1 MKKLTT
7 IYGNLPTMTGRRVL
21 TSLLVVALAA
31 TLGSGCVVNDHSD
44 DNNDELTDNNGNNT
58 TPNNDN
64 NNTPGN
70 NNTPDPGD
78 CDDFTEIGGTIDSD
92 QTLEGCY
99 DVTSSLSVNNEAHL
113 TIAAG
118 SILRFAEDTDL
129 TVTGEAKLTASGTDE
144 AGIVLT
150 GASETPGFWSGVSI
164 RDSNSVDNSLSYTT
178 IEYAGGDAVHH
189 TVRNAGLQL
198 GQDTRIAIN
207 DSTFRSNDA
216 AGLYAREE
224 TDLREF
230 ANNLLTDNSGGA
242 AFVHPSNLSAF
253 DDSSSFS
260 GNADGE
266 DFVYVSGGDITSDL
280 LVSAI
285 DVPYFVRDLIDS
297 ETSTLEFEAG
307 ATMVFSADSALEIWE
322 DARIKAIGTEDAP
335 VTFRGEE
342 PTRGFW
348 QGILLQNSNGIDNEF
363 DYVVLE
369 DAGSEAAHHTSDAA
383 GLQMTES
390 AQIAITNSTFRN
402 NATYGLSARNEVNI
416 REFASNT
423 LTENTEGA
431 AYINPNI
438 IGAMDTDSSYTGN
451 DEDLVHVTGG
461 SITVDQS
468 VSVLDVPYFIREEV
482 DSDDSTIEI
491 EAGATLTFGANSG
504 LEIWDDARLSAIGT
518 SDEKI
523 TFSGEEPTPGY
534 WKGVMYNSSNGV
546 DNELDHVIITDAGG
560 EGLHHTVGNANLQLG
575 GSDPT
580 QITINNLEISN
591 GASHGISTNN
601 NVTLNGCSG
610 VNFSSNAEAD
620 FGGDGPTC

>member
-1 MKKLTT
+1 MKKLRH
-7 IYGNLPTMTGRRVL
+7 GFESVSKMTGTRVMA
-21 TSLLVVALAA
+21 SLLVVTLAA
-31 TLGSGCVVNDHSD
+31 ALGSGCVVNDHSE
-44 DNNDELTDNNGNNT
+44 DNNDELTDNNGNNSNN
-58 TPNNDN
+58 TPD

-78 CDDFTEIGGTIDSD
+78 CDEFTEIGGDIDSA
-92 QTLEGCY
+92 QTLDGCY
-99 DVTSSLSVNNEAHL
+99 DVTSHLDVDNGGHL
-113 TIAAG
+113 TIEAG
-118 SILRFAEDTDL
+118 SILRFAEDTELSVWDEGKL
-129 TVTGEAKLTASGTDE
+129 TVSGTAD
-144 AGIVLT
+144 AGVVLT
-150 GASETPGFWSGVSI
+150 GASEVPGFWNGVMVNGT
-164 RDSNSVDNSLSYTT
+164 NSTDNALAYTT
-178 IEYAGGDAVHH
+178 IEYAGAEAIHH
-189 TVRNAGLQL
+189 TVENAGLQL
-198 GQDTRIAIN
+198 GADTRIAIN
-207 DSTFRSNDA
+207 NSTFQHNDA
-216 AGLYAREE
+216 AGLYARNN
-224 TDLREF
+224 TSLPEF
-230 ANNLLTDNSGGA
+230 ANNLLTDNAGGA
-242 AFVHPSNLSAF
+242 AIIHANILGLF
-253 DDSSSFS
+253 DGTNSYAD
-260 GNADGE
+260 NADGE
-266 DFVYVSGGDITSDL
+266 DYVYVNGGDVTSDQM
-280 LVSAI
+280 VSAI

-369 DAGSEAAHHTSDAA
+369 DAGSEATHHTADAA
-383 GLQMTES
+383 GLQLTES

-402 NATYGLSARNEVNI
+402 NATYGLSARNQVNI

-431 AYINPNI
+431 AYVNPNI

-451 DEDLVHVTGG
+451 DEDFVFVNGG
-461 SITVDQS
+461 TITVDQT
-468 VSVLDVPYFIREEV
+468 VDMLDVPYFFREEV
-482 DSDDSTIEI
+482 DSDSAIIEI
-491 EAGATLTFGANSG
+491 GAGATLTFGANAG
-504 LEIWDDARLSAIGT
+504 LEIWDDARLIAIGT
-518 SDEKI
+518 ADAKI
-523 TFSGEEPTPGY
+523 TFNGEEPTPGY

-546 DNELDHVIITDAGG
+546 DNELDHVIIADAGG

-591 GASHGISTNN
+591 GASFGIYTRD

-610 VNFSSNAEAD
+610 VTFDSNAEAD
-620 FGGDGPTC
+620 FDGDGPTC